1 MRNPGIIESVLLP
14 KYFRHSHFSSF
25 QRQLN
30 NFGFKKIEGKGKM
43 APCVSA
49 PPPPHTLP
57 HSP

>member
-1 MRNPGIIESVLLP
+1 MRNPLAIESALLP

-43 APCVSA
+43 APCVSLVQQ
-49 PPPPHTLP
+49 LP
-57 HSP
+57 FCA